1 MKLNYSNTQTPYPFS
16 CGLQNSQPTISTS
29 NYSVGWPYLK
39 CVSCGNLIQSGES
52 SNCKNHI
59 KYYNYLN
66 LVYDCNNIGKF
77 PLRKKGML
85 RYSSLLPLDK
95 EYVTLGEGSTPL
107 VCAFNIGKKL
117 SISKFYIKDET
128 VNPTGSFKDREN
140 YILVNLALNN
150 SLKELSIAS
159 CGNAAISLATYC
171 KKAGIKCNTYIPKKA
186 SKQKKELL
194 KSLDANITEVNA
206 NYEGAYRLVY
216 EKKSRQEHIIEI
228 IKDEGN
234 KTIAFEIEEQLG
246 VPEYIIVPIGNGS
259 NLAAIFKGFLELKL
273 IGKTKKLP
281 RMIGVEIENS
291 NCVTKAIENCQ
302 EYFIH
307 TNKIYSKADAITSK
321 ESFSTPR
328 AIWAIKQ
335 SNGFVVTLAEDEINK
350 IKHLLRY
357 ECFISA
363 EHTSWAV
370 FAAAYKINFEKKAT
384 VIAVLTGCENK
395 SMLKNKLGSLSK

>member
-1 MKLNYSNTQTPYPFS
+1 M
-16 CGLQNSQPTISTS
+16 
-29 NYSVGWPYLK
+29 
-39 CVSCGNLIQSGES
+39 
-52 SNCKNHI
+52 
-59 KYYNYLN
+59 
-66 LVYDCNNIGKF
+66 
-77 PLRKKGML
+77 
-85 RYSSLLPLDK
+85 
-95 EYVTLGEGSTPL
+95 
-107 VCAFNIGKKL
+107 
-117 SISKFYIKDET
+117 ET
-128 VNPTGSFKDREN
+128 VRS
-140 YILVNLALNN
+140 IV
-150 SLKELSIAS
+150 SLGLEARQE
-159 CGNAAISLATYC
+159 
-171 KKAGIKCNTYIPKKA
+171 AGIKVRQPL
-186 SKQKKELL
+186 SQ
-194 KSLDANITEVNA
+194 LDIIA
-206 NYEGAYRLVY
+206 EGLPDGY
-216 EKKSRQEHIIEI
+216 IEI

-307 TNKIYSKADAITSK
+307 TNKIYSKADAITGK

-357 ECFISA
+357 EFFISA